1 MRKLKSKVISTPTN
15 DVSRSYTKEKV
26 TKYNKRILLL
36 GWLIPFFAL
45 FLVHIGRKKM
55 PEQTKKILC
64 EILNLEFTASLVLTL
79 YVSGLNTFLLLV
91 KNRNSPLLFIIL
103 FIFIALIALFVTAK
117 AIATTKWLKS
127 EDYSFKKVIR
137 FFRPY

>member
-117 AIATTKWLKS
+117 AIAT
-127 EDYSFKKVIR
+127 
-137 FFRPY
+137 

>member
-45 FLVHIGRKKM
+45 FLVQIGRTKM
-55 PEQTKKILC
+55 PEQTKKLLC

-91 KNRNSPLLFIIL
+91 KNRN
-103 FIFIALIALFVTAK
+103 
-117 AIATTKWLKS
+117 
-127 EDYSFKKVIR
+127 
-137 FFRPY
+137 

>member
-91 KNRNSPLLFIIL
+91 KNRNSPLLLIIL

-117 AIATTKWLKS
+117 AIATTKWLKG
-127 EDYSFKKVIR
+127 EDYSFK
-137 FFRPY
+137 

>member
-1 MRKLKSKVISTPTN
+1 LRKLKSKVISTPTN

-103 FIFIALIALFVTAK
+103 FIFIALIALFVGIQK
-117 AIATTKWLKS
+117 GLLF
-127 EDYSFKKVIR
+127 YH
-137 FFRPY
+137 